1 MVNLTDSR
9 PPLASPCKGTGYQ
22 QDGLR
27 AAGLN
32 LHRTEGVALAL
43 LFQKELQTELCPPS
57 PRVDPH
63 CGCVY
68 R

>member
-1 MVNLTDSR
+1 M
-9 PPLASPCKGTGYQ
+9 GYQ
-22 QDGLR
+22 LDGLH
-27 AAGLN
+27 ATGLN

-57 PRVDPH
+57 PWVDPH